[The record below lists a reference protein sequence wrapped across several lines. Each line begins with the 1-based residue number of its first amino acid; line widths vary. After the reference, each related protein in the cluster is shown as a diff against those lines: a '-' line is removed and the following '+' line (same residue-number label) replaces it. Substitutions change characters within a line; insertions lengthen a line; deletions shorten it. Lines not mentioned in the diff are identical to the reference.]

1 MGVAHDAT
9 TTSIEEAPLAAD
21 RSVAGLADEPVDHR
35 FKALPPDAEGL
46 TVGALAAERRDLFT
60 GGFTTPVL
68 ALSAESVE
76 HNLAL
81 LETYA
86 ERHGL
91 AFAPHGKTSMS
102 PQLFERQLE
111 HGAWGITAA
120 VPHQARVYRAYGIR
134 RIFLANELVDAAALR
149 WLGGELDS
157 DPDFRFVCYVD
168 SVRGVE
174 LMDEALRAAGASR
187 PVDVVVELG
196 AGEGARTGARTEAD
210 CAAVADAVAATGT
223 LRLVG
228 VAGYEGEVPDASGER
243 VRQWLRRLVAL
254 AVDFDRAGRFAA
266 VAASGEEVVIS
277 AGGSAWFD
285 AVADVFAQIPE
296 LSAPVLK
303 LLRSG
308 AYVSHDD
315 GHYRHLTPFN
325 RVPEEGGLR
334 PAFRLWAQVVS
345 RPTAEQAFLN
355 AGKRDA
361 AHDLDLP
368 EAQVVRSGRD
378 GTVRPATGISVSGL
392 SDQHTWVR
400 TEPGAELEVGDWV
413 GMGLSHPC
421 TSFDKWQLIPLVAED
436 GAVVDFVRTFF

>member
-1 MGVAHDAT
+1 M
-9 TTSIEEAPLAAD
+9 AAD
-21 RSVAGLADEPVDHR
+21 RPVLHTVSGLAEERVDHR
-35 FKALPPDAEGL
+35 FKSLPPDADGL
-46 TVGALAAERRDLFT
+46 TVGALAAERRNLFT

-91 AFAPHGKTSMS
+91 LFAPHGKTSMS
-102 PQLFERQLE
+102 PRLFADQLAR
-111 HGAWGITAA
+111 GAWGITAA

-134 RIFLANELVDAAALR
+134 RIFLANEVVDAVALR
-149 WLGGELDS
+149 WLAGELAA
-157 DPDFRFVCYVD
+157 DPEFRFICYVD

-174 LMDEALRAAGASR
+174 LMDEALRDAGAGR

-196 AGEGARTGARTEAD
+196 AGEGARTGARSDAD
-210 CAAVADAVAATGT
+210 CAAVADAVAAAGT

-228 VAGYEGEVPDASGER
+228 VAGYEGEVPGATPER
-243 VRQWLRRLVAL
+243 VQEWLRRLVAL
-254 AVDFDRAGRFAA
+254 AAGFDAEGRFA
-266 VAASGEEVVIS
+266 GCEEIVIS

-285 AVADVFAQIPE
+285 TVAEVFAGIPA
-296 LSAPVLK
+296 LSLPVLK

-315 GHYRHLTPFN
+315 GHYKRLTPFN
-325 RVPEEGGLR
+325 RVPEEGTLQ

-345 RPTAEQAFLN
+345 RPTGEQAFLN

-361 AHDLDLP
+361 AYDLDLP
-368 EAQVVRSGRD
+368 RAQVVRSGRD
-378 GTVRPATGISVSGL
+378 GSVRPATGLTVTGL

-421 TSFDKWQLIPLVAED
+421 TSFDKWQLIPLVTAD
-436 GAVVDFVRTFF
+436 GTVTDYIRTFF

>member
-1 MGVAHDAT
+1 M
-9 TTSIEEAPLAAD
+9 AALQPAD
-21 RSVAGLADEPVDHR
+21 QSVAALAGEVVDHR

-46 TVGALAAERRDLFT
+46 TVGALAAERRNLFT

-68 ALSAESVE
+68 ALSAESLE
-76 HNLAL
+76 ANLAL

-102 PQLFERQLE
+102 PQLFARQLE

-120 VPHQARVYRAYGIR
+120 VPHQARVYRAHGIR

-149 WLGGELDS
+149 WLAGELDA
-157 DPDFRFVCYVD
+157 DPGFTFVCYVD

-174 LMDEALRAAGASR
+174 LMDEALRAAGAVR
-187 PVDVVVELG
+187 RVDVVVELG

-210 CAAVADAVAATGT
+210 CAAVADAVAAAPA

-228 VAGYEGEVPDASGER
+228 VAGYEGEVPDASPER
-243 VRQWLRRLVAL
+243 VRAWLGRLVAL
-254 AVDFDRAGRFAA
+254 AADLDAAGRFAA
-266 VAASGEEVVIS
+266 LADDEEIIVS

-285 AVADVFAQIPE
+285 AVADVFAAVPA
-296 LSAPVLK
+296 LSRPVLK

-315 GHYRHLTPFN
+315 GHYRHVTPFN
-325 RVPEEGGLR
+325 RIPEEGALQ

-345 RPTAEQAFLN
+345 RPSPEQAFVN

-361 AHDLDLP
+361 AYDLDLP
-368 EAQVVRSGRD
+368 EAQVVRSARD
-378 GTVRPATGISVSGL
+378 GSVRPATGVTVTGL
-392 SDQHTWVR
+392 SDQHGWVR
-400 TEPGAELEVGDWV
+400 TDAETGLEVGDWV
-413 GMGLSHPC
+413 GLGLSHPC
-421 TSFDKWQLIPLVAED
+421 TSFDKWQLIPLVEAD
-436 GAVVDFVRTFF
+436 GTVTDYIRTFF

>member
-1 MGVAHDAT
+1 MAAERPTDRDA
-9 TTSIEEAPLAAD
+9 SPAA
-21 RSVAGLADEPVDHR
+21 SLTASLVDERVDHR
-35 FKALPPDAEGL
+35 FKALPPDAQGL
-46 TVGALAAERRDLFT
+46 TVGALAAERRNLFT

-68 ALSAESVE
+68 ALSAESVA
-76 HNLAL
+76 HNLDL

-102 PQLFERQLE
+102 PQLFAGQLE
-111 HGAWGITAA
+111 RGAWGITAA
-120 VPHQARVYRAYGIR
+120 VPHQARVYRAYGIG
-134 RIFLANELVDAAALR
+134 RIFLANELVDAVALR
-149 WLGGELDS
+149 WLAGEMAA
-157 DPDFRFVCYVD
+157 DPSFRFVCYVD

-174 LMDEALRAAGASR
+174 LMDEALGAAGATR

-210 CAAVADAVAATGT
+210 CAAVADAVAAAGS

-228 VAGYEGEVPDASGER
+228 VAGYEGEVPDADPER
-243 VRQWLRRLVAL
+243 VRAWLRRLVAL
-254 AVDFDRAGRFAA
+254 AAAFDAAGRFAGA
-266 VAASGEEVVIS
+266 EEIVIS

-285 AVADVFAQIPE
+285 AVADVFAEIPE
-296 LSAPVLK
+296 LSLPALK

-315 GHYRHLTPFN
+315 GHYKHLTPFN
-325 RVPEEGGLR
+325 RVPEEGTLE

-345 RPTAEQAFLN
+345 RPTEAQAFLN

-361 AHDLDLP
+361 AYDLDLP
-368 EAQVVRSGRD
+368 EAQVIRSGRD
-378 GTVRPATGISVSGL
+378 GSVRPAAGVTVTGL

-400 TEPGAELEVGDWV
+400 TDEGTGLEVGDWV

-421 TSFDKWQLIPLVAED
+421 TSFDKWQLIPLVEAD
-436 GAVVDFVRTFF
+436 GTVTDYIRTFF